1 MAQLLGLVLL
11 SLFITGILLIPFIDF
26 LYKMKFRRAKQKT
39 VDMFDKPTPTFD
51 KYNNWKAGTPF
62 GGGILIIAVVCVLTF
77 WAFGILGTDI
87 NPWELFVIMFTFI
100 GFGALGFYDDLKK
113 LVNGN
118 KAFFGLRFRHKFIIQ
133 WVLALTAASV
143 LYYQLGYSYIFIR
156 GFGLAS
162 LGFLFIPFAAFVI
175 VAFANAF
182 NIADGLDGLA
192 SGLLLICLAAF
203 LAITSNQLDQP
214 LGVFIA
220 LLMGSVG
227 AFLYFNIYKARI
239 WLGDVGALSL
249 GAVLA
254 VIGLL
259 TGKVIALA
267 FIGGVFVL
275 EIASSLIQILA
286 KKFLHRKVFLASPL
300 HLLLL
305 KIGWNEP
312 KVVMRGWLL
321 GFLFAILG
329 LYIAFIH

>member
-1 MAQLLGLVLL
+1 MAQLLGLIVL
-11 SLFITGILLIPFIDF
+11 SIFITGVLLIPFIDF
-26 LYKMKFRRAKQKT
+26 LYKMKFRRLKQKT
-39 VDMFDKPTPTFD
+39 VDMFNKPTPTFD
-51 KYNNWKAGTPF
+51 KYNNWKVGTPF
-62 GGGILIIAVVCVLTF
+62 GGGILIIVVVCILTF
-77 WAFGILGTDI
+77 WSYGILSVEIKPWELFAIMFAFIGFGILG
-87 NPWELFVIMFTFI
+87 L
-100 GFGALGFYDDLKK
+100 YDDLKK
-113 LVNGN
+113 LVTGHE
-118 KAFFGLRFRHKFIIQ
+118 AFFGLRFRHKFIIQ
-133 WVLALTAASV
+133 WLLALVVASV
-143 LYYQLGYSYIFIR
+143 LYFELGYSYIFIR
-156 GFGLAS
+156 GFGMAS

-214 LGVFIA
+214 LGIFIA
-220 LLMGSVG
+220 VLMGSVG

-259 TGKVIALA
+259 TGKIIALA

-275 EIASSLIQILA
+275 EISFSLIQLLA
-286 KKFLHRKVFLASPL
+286 KQFLHRKIFLASPF

-305 KIGWNEP
+305 RVGWDEP
-312 KVVMRGWLL
+312 KIVMRAWLL

-329 LYIAFIH
+329 LYIAFIR